1 MRVLRIFPA
10 LLLLPFIIHRL
21 GAESYGIYVLAW
33 SVLPLLALVQQGIG
47 EAVIKYTAAF
57 FGQGKVEDV
66 NKVLSTSSLLSTIAG
81 IVGGLGIM
89 VVANCA
95 SGYFEKIG
103 QGNSEEIIFALNV
116 VGIMVLL
123 SFPLMPYGG
132 ILESLQ
138 RYDLSALVTTAF
150 TYARVG
156 AIVCWFLFVGPSIKA
171 FVIISAVLQVLSGL
185 CLTIIAYRLVPGLR
199 NRLSLCNWNTVKM
212 MFAFSTMILLCS
224 LCSVI
229 NMSGVKWMM
238 GTLVSLEF
246 VGMMAVMLVPAR
258 LMGEIVQAMSLSVM
272 PATSKY
278 CAQNNHKMLGELFV
292 RGTRY
297 MTLVVI
303 VGMMAVLLVTK
314 PFFKL
319 WMGAEYQYLS
329 IYVIILCAGT
339 GIFMSAM
346 CAHRMLVG
354 TGMLKESLVCSA
366 VGPVFVTMGTIFLI
380 LLRSGSAYWAVT
392 LGLTC
397 GYVVTAVMR
406 VAFCAKGMGVSIK
419 KLLWHGYVE
428 PMVTAAPIMIIALAA
443 VHYWRADSLALRAAA
458 SAVTILAFAYVFGLI
473 FLTEQEKQL
482 AKRIF
487 QSAYLLVR
495 GMFLL
500 RDK

>member
-1 MRVLRIFPA
+1 MRVLRLFPE

-33 SVLPLLALVQQGIG
+33 SVLPLLVLVQQGIG
-47 EAVIKYTAAF
+47 SAIIKYTAAF
-57 FGQGKVEDV
+57 FGQGKLEDV
-66 NKVLSTSSLLSTIAG
+66 NKVLSTSSLLSI
-81 IVGGLGIM
+81 IVGIASGLCII

-95 SGYFEKIG
+95 PWYFEKIG
-103 QGNSEEIIFALNV
+103 QGNTEAIIFVLNT

-123 SFPLMPYGG
+123 SFPLMPYAG
-132 ILESLQ
+132 ILQSLQ
-138 RYDLSALVTTAF
+138 RYDLIALVTTAF
-150 TYARVG
+150 AYARVG
-156 AIVCWFLFVGPSIKA
+156 AVVCWFLFVGPSIKA
-171 FVIISAVLQVLSGL
+171 FVIVSAVLQVLSGL

-199 NRLSLCNWNTVKM
+199 NRLRLCNWNTVKM
-212 MFAFSTMILLCS
+212 MFEFSTVILLCS

-229 NMSGVKWMM
+229 NTSGVKWMM

-246 VGMMAVMLVPAR
+246 VGMMAVMLVLAS
-258 LMGEIVQAMSLSVM
+258 LLGEIVQAMSLSVM
-272 PATSKY
+272 PAASKY
-278 CAQNNHKMLGELFV
+278 FARNDHKLLEELFV

-297 MTLVVI
+297 MTLLVI
-303 VGMMAVLLVTK
+303 VSMMAILLITK
-314 PFFKL
+314 PFFKV

-346 CAHRMLVG
+346 CAHRILVG
-354 TGMLKESLVCSA
+354 TGMLKASLICSV

-419 KLLWHGYVE
+419 KLLWRGYVE

-443 VHYWRADSLALRAAA
+443 VHYWRANSLALRAAA

-473 FLTEQEKQL
+473 FLTEQERRQ
-482 AKRIF
+482 AKTIF
-487 QSAYLLVR
+487 QLVSLRVR
-495 GMFLL
+495 GMLSPNG
-500 RDK
+500 